1 MNMNVQN
8 KQKEEDIQEKQL
20 KYYKKTNLNKEL
32 SSAIRSNK
40 ANLKAKMAMSKIEDE
55 RTLDGN
61 MTLFEQN

>member
-1 MNMNVQN
+1 MNVQN